1 MTGAKPRDR
10 VRVPHEATH
19 GELLA
24 HIRRLEAE
32 LAAMDDEHAALD
44 TLMSQLRSCL
54 DPHCCMCRECVV
66 TLFIRAQP
74 APLTIPKRY
83 VEAPWRR

>member
-1 MTGAKPRDR
+1 MTASVRY
-10 VRVPHEATH
+10 RVPHDAPRSD
-19 GELLA
+19 LIA

-32 LAAMDDEHAALD
+32 LDAMNQEHDALD
-44 TLMSQLRSCL
+44 TLMAQLRSCL

-74 APLTIPKRY
+74 APLTLPRRY